1 MKLLSLIFSLLLLS
15 GCDSSK
21 SLVEL
26 CKDNPQICQEFGQ
39 DSWCK
44 SERIDVALARI
55 HLKTIE
61 KDSRKYNLLIA
72 YENYVGCMGL
82 ASQIQ
87 HIKLKEKTTMRKDNL
102 LKAKAKL
109 AQLSEETHDST
120 HPHLLYYHWSRK
132 QNKTALAKFLMLEGT
147 PALEDSISQFQLAT
161 YYAKKDNKKTLQL
174 LFRSLELHQP
184 NAELIPQVFETLATI
199 FTNRDQPKQAY
210 IWLSIY
216 HLVTTTHNEKVKK
229 KLKQYQRA
237 YSLDGDFLD
246 DVANNTLANIENANF
261 ETPKY

>member
-1 MKLLSLIFSLLLLS
+1 MKLLPLIFSLFLLS
-15 GCDSSK
+15 GCDGSK
-21 SLVEL
+21 SLVQL
-26 CKDNPQICQEFGQ
+26 CKDNPQICEEFGQ

-55 HLKTIE
+55 DLKTIK

-72 YENYVGCMGL
+72 YEHYVSCMGL

-102 LKAKAKL
+102 LKAKARL
-109 AQLSEETHDST
+109 AELSEEIHDST
-120 HPHLLYYHWSRK
+120 HPHLLYYHWSRE
-132 QNKTALAKFLMLEGT
+132 QNKTALAQFLMLEGT

-161 YYAKKDNKKTLQL
+161 YYAKKDNKKTLHL

-184 NAELIPQVFETLATI
+184 DAKLIPQVFETLATI

-210 IWLSIY
+210 IWLNIY
-216 HLVTTTHNEKVKK
+216 HLVTTKHTKKVKQQ
-229 KLKQYQRA
+229 LKQYQRA
-237 YSLDGDFLD
+237 FSLDGDFLD
-246 DVANNTLANIENANF
+246 DVANNTLANIENGEF
-261 ETPKY
+261 KTPKY